1 MEYLLLILTVLG
13 VIIGILTTNT
23 NSTGSDNRNTLSIL
37 LDNDCNEYK
46 YKCHHCK
53 KKFKESDIKDLRGP
67 WHTKD
72 WTCPHCKHQNV
83 TLKSYDY

>member
-1 MEYLLLILTVLG
+1 MEYLLILTVLG
-13 VIIGILTTNT
+13 VIIGILYLY
-23 NSTGSDNRNTLSIL
+23 SSQY
-37 LDNDCNEYK
+37 DCNEYK

-53 KKFKESDIKDLRGP
+53 KKFKESDIKD
-67 WHTKD
+67 

>member
-13 VIIGILTTNT
+13 VIIGILYLY
-23 NSTGSDNRNTLSIL
+23 SSQYDYICIYIHRN
-37 LDNDCNEYK
+37 
-46 YKCHHCK
+46 HCK

-72 WTCPHCKHQNV
+72 WTCPHCKYQNV

>member
-13 VIIGILTTNT
+13 MIIGILYLY
-23 NSTGSDNRNTLSIL
+23 SSQD
-37 LDNDCNEYK
+37 EYK

-53 KKFKESDIKDLRGP
+53 KKFKESEINDLRGP
-67 WHTKD
+67 WHTKN
-72 WTCPHCKHQNV
+72 WTCPHCKYQNV

>member
-1 MEYLLLILTVLG
+1 MELTLLIITVLIFVG
-13 VIIGILTTNT
+13 GLSLLINT
-23 NSTGSDNRNTLSIL
+23 D
-37 LDNDCNEYK
+37 DEVPYK
-46 YKCHHCK
+46 FQCHQCK
-53 KKFKESDIKDLRGP
+53 KKFRKDELKDLRGP

>member
-1 MEYLLLILTVLG
+1 MELTLLIITVLIFVG
-13 VIIGILTTNT
+13 G
-23 NSTGSDNRNTLSIL
+23 LSL
-37 LDNDCNEYK
+37 LIDTDDKIEYK

-53 KKFKESDIKDLRGP
+53 KKFKESDIRDLRGP

>member
-13 VIIGILTTNT
+13 VIIGILYLY
-23 NSTGSDNRNTLSIL
+23 SSQYDY
-37 LDNDCNEYK
+37 DVYK

-72 WTCPHCKHQNV
+72 
-83 TLKSYDY
+83 

>member
-13 VIIGILTTNT
+13 VIIGIL
-23 NSTGSDNRNTLSIL
+23 GIL
-37 LDNDCNEYK
+37 YLYSSQYDYDEYK

-53 KKFKESDIKDLRGP
+53 RKFRKDELKDLRGP

-72 WTCPHCKHQNV
+72 WTCPHCKHQNI

>member
-1 MEYLLLILTVLG
+1 MELTLLIITVLIFVG
-13 VIIGILTTNT
+13 G
-23 NSTGSDNRNTLSIL
+23 LSL
-37 LDNDCNEYK
+37 LIDTDDKLEYK

-72 WTCPHCKHQNV
+72 WTCPNCKHINV

>member
-13 VIIGILTTNT
+13 VIIGILYLY
-23 NSTGSDNRNTLSIL
+23 SSQYDY
-37 LDNDCNEYK
+37 DVYK

-53 KKFKESDIKDLRGP
+53 Y
-67 WHTKD
+67 
-72 WTCPHCKHQNV
+72 QNV

>member
-1 MEYLLLILTVLG
+1 MITSQYDYDV
-13 VIIGILTTNT
+13 
-23 NSTGSDNRNTLSIL
+23 
-37 LDNDCNEYK
+37 YK

-72 WTCPHCKHQNV
+72 WTYPHCKYQNV

>member
-1 MEYLLLILTVLG
+1 MSTSKIWRTIRRQEFYK
-13 VIIGILTTNT
+13 GIQK
-23 NSTGSDNRNTLSIL
+23 D
-37 LDNDCNEYK
+37 DVYK

-72 WTCPHCKHQNV
+72 WTCPHCKYQNV

>member
-13 VIIGILTTNT
+13 VIIGILYLY
-23 NSTGSDNRNTLSIL
+23 SSQYDY
-37 LDNDCNEYK
+37 DVYK

-53 KKFKESDIKDLRGP
+53 KKFKESEINDLRGP
-67 WHTKD
+67 WYTKD
-72 WTCPHCKHQNV
+72 WTCPHCKYQNV

>member
-1 MEYLLLILTVLG
+1 MELTLLIITVLIFVG
-13 VIIGILTTNT
+13 G
-23 NSTGSDNRNTLSIL
+23 LSL
-37 LDNDCNEYK
+37 LIDTDDKLEYK

-53 KKFKESDIKDLRGP
+53 KKFKESEIKDLRGP

-72 WTCPHCKHQNV
+72 WTCPHCKYQNV

>member
-13 VIIGILTTNT
+13 VIIGILYLY
-23 NSTGSDNRNTLSIL
+23 SSQYDV
-37 LDNDCNEYK
+37 YK

-53 KKFKESDIKDLRGP
+53 KKFKESEIKDLRGP

-72 WTCPHCKHQNV
+72 WTCPHCKYQNV

>member
-1 MEYLLLILTVLG
+1 MN
-13 VIIGILTTNT
+13 TNT
-23 NSTGSDNRNTLSIL
+23 NVIIAS
-37 LDNDCNEYK
+37 
-46 YKCHHCK
+46 K

>member
-1 MEYLLLILTVLG
+1 MELTLLIITVLIFVG
-13 VIIGILTTNT
+13 G
-23 NSTGSDNRNTLSIL
+23 LSL
-37 LDNDCNEYK
+37 LIDTDDKIEYK

-72 WTCPHCKHQNV
+72 WTCPHCKYQNV

>member
-1 MEYLLLILTVLG
+1 MEITTFLIITIITIISVF
-13 VIIGILTTNT
+13 IGIT
-23 NSTGSDNRNTLSIL
+23 SL
-37 LDNDCNEYK
+37 LRGNEQIPYK
-46 YKCHHCK
+46 YRCHKCK
-53 KKFKESDIKDLRGP
+53 KKFRESDLKDLRGP

>member
-1 MEYLLLILTVLG
+1 MSSLQEEIQG
-13 VIIGILTTNT
+13 
-23 NSTGSDNRNTLSIL
+23 
-37 LDNDCNEYK
+37 
-46 YKCHHCK
+46 
-53 KKFKESDIKDLRGP
+53 SDIKDLRGP

>member
-13 VIIGILTTNT
+13 VIIGILYLY
-23 NSTGSDNRNTLSIL
+23 SSQYDY
-37 LDNDCNEYK
+37 DEYK

-53 KKFKESDIKDLRGP
+53 RKFRKDELKDLRGP

-72 WTCPHCKHQNV
+72 WTCPHCKHQNI

>member
-1 MEYLLLILTVLG
+1 MELTLLIITVLIFVG
-13 VIIGILTTNT
+13 G
-23 NSTGSDNRNTLSIL
+23 LSL
-37 LDNDCNEYK
+37 LIDTDDKLEYK

-72 WTCPHCKHQNV
+72 WTCPHCKHINV

>member
-13 VIIGILTTNT
+13 VIIGILYLY
-23 NSTGSDNRNTLSIL
+23 SSQYDY
-37 LDNDCNEYK
+37 DVYK
-46 YKCHHCK
+46 YKWHHCK

-67 WHTKD
+67 WYTKD
-72 WTCPHCKHQNV
+72 WTCPHCKYQNV